1 MKEEKKEKTIHPNC
15 PSSKYERK
23 SKYEGSIKKYTGRYC
38 EYCFTKFQGKAA
50 TNYLIR
56 QIHSS
61 HQNEFKNSQ
70 IKYLPLAIKI
80 ASPVVQRGLDAMKSQ
95 TARLQDYQ
103 IMLDP
108 RLAKILDEK
117 ITEIKQKQKLN
128 NNPSL
133 VPA

>member
-1 MKEEKKEKTIHPNC
+1 
-15 PSSKYERK
+15 
-23 SKYEGSIKKYTGRYC
+23 
-38 EYCFTKFQGKAA
+38 
-50 TNYLIR
+50 
-56 QIHSS
+56 
-61 HQNEFKNSQ
+61 
-70 IKYLPLAIKI
+70 
-80 ASPVVQRGLDAMKSQ
+80 MKSQ